1 MMNKTQQDKH
11 AIIDAA
17 RALRRMLR
25 DADDAALEAAY
36 QVIANDAN
44 NSKWAH
50 IHEPMSGLAVAVQQ
64 EERQRAFIARGH
76 NITKDMEEE

>member
-1 MMNKTQQDKH
+1 MDKY

-25 DADDAALEAAY
+25 DADEDTLTAAY

-44 NSKWAH
+44 GSAWTH
-50 IHEPMSGLAVAVQQ
+50 THEPMSGLVVTFQA
-64 EERQRAFIARGH
+64 EFRQRAHRANAG
-76 NITKDMEEE
+76 DGAVEAS